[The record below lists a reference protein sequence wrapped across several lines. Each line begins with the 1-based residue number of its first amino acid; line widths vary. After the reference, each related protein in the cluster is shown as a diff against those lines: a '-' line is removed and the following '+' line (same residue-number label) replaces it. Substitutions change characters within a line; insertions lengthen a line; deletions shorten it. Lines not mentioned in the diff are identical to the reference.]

1 MAIVFTKKYI
11 YLVNIFTKMI
21 KRELFATIQK
31 KLGKG
36 KTIIVLGPRQVGKT
50 TLLKSIADQCGAWLF
65 LKGDDPAVQSQL
77 EGANTETLKQMIG
90 KHKLVFIDEAQRIR
104 NIGLTL
110 KLITDQFK
118 KVQVLV
124 SGSSSF
130 ELTSEINEPLT
141 GRKWEYQMYPVS
153 WQEFH
158 SYVGPV
164 AAHSQLEQR
173 LVYGMYPDVIT
184 HPGEEKE
191 VLQQLAG
198 SYLYKDVL
206 SIGGIRKPELL
217 DKLLRALAL
226 HLGHEVSYN
235 ELAGMLQVDKNTI
248 NTYIQLL
255 EKTFVIFR
263 LQPFSRNLRNEIT
276 SSRKIYF
283 YDNGI
288 RNAIIAN
295 FSPLSLRQ
303 DTGALWENFM
313 VSERMK
319 FLQYQNKLANTFFW
333 RTTQQQEIDYLEE
346 RDGNLFAYEFK
357 WNEKTRAKFPK
368 TFLSNYPG
376 SEMRLVTKGNFEE
389 FISGKQI

>member
-1 MAIVFTKKYI
+1 MS
-11 YLVNIFTKMI
+11 IFTKMI
-21 KRELFATIQK
+21 KRELFSRIRE

-36 KTIIVLGPRQVGKT
+36 KAIILLGPRQVGKT
-50 TLLKSIADQCGAWLF
+50 TLLKSLAEKNGPWLF
-65 LKGDDPAVQSQL
+65 LNGDDPTVQQRL
-77 EGANTETLKQMIG
+77 EGANTEALKLLIG
-90 KHKLVFIDEAQRIR
+90 KHKLVFIDEAQRVK
-104 NIGLTL
+104 NIGITL

-118 KVQVLV
+118 KVQLVV

-130 ELTSEINEPLT
+130 ELTSEISEPLT
-141 GRKWEYQMYPVS
+141 GRKWEYHMYPVS

-158 SYVGPV
+158 SYVGAV

-173 LVYGMYPDVIT
+173 MVYGMYPDVIT

-226 HLGHEVSYN
+226 QLGHEVSYN

-255 EKTFVIFR
+255 EKTFVVFR

-295 FSPLSLRQ
+295 FNPLSLRQ

-319 FLQYQNKLANTFFW
+319 FLNYQSKWANTFFW
-333 RTTQQQEIDYLEE
+333 RTRLQQEIDYIEE
-346 RDGNLFAYEFK
+346 RDGNLFGYEFK
-357 WNEKTRAKFPK
+357 WSKKAKVKFPK
-368 TFLSNYPG
+368 AFLANYPSAKLQLITG
-376 SEMRLVTKGNFEE
+376 ANFEG
-389 FISGKQI
+389 FISGEEI